1 MSGARPFAV
10 AGCTRCGLAAWPR
23 PAMCRRCGSLDFGD
37 VPAPDGVL
45 EEMAVAQPA
54 TLGTVR
60 TAEGPAVVARV
71 LGACPGERVRLH
83 VSDGAL
89 EAAKQ
94 A

>member
-1 MSGARPFAV
+1 MSGVRPFAV

-23 PAMCRRCGSLDFGD
+23 PAMCRRCGSPAFRD

-45 EEMAVAQPA
+45 EELAVAQPA

-60 TAEGPAVVARV
+60 TAAGPVVVARV
-71 LGACPGERVRLH
+71 LGARPGERVRLQ
-83 VSDGAL
+83 VRDGAL
-89 EAAKQ
+89 EAAKP